1 MEKLAARLLRRAEK
15 QNVLLVRYRRT
26 VLNLVDKDIL
36 HEMDRFVQ
44 HSDVS
49 CLEHSLYVSI
59 TAFRWA
65 ERLGLDADAV
75 ARGALLHDFFLYDW
89 HETRPPEG
97 LHGFVHPAIAL
108 RNARMHFDITS
119 READIIEKH
128 MWPLTLPL
136 PRYPESLLVNVV
148 DKVCSTTE
156 ILRIRH
162 AKRKQELRSMLGI
175 LRSNESS

>member
-1 MEKLAARLLRRAEK
+1 MEKLAARLLQRAKRREA
-15 QNVLLVRYRRT
+15 LLLRYRNT
-26 VLNLVDKDIL
+26 VRDLVDKDIL

-59 TAFRWA
+59 TAFRLA

-108 RNARMHFDITS
+108 RNARMHFDITP

-136 PRYPESLLVNVV
+136 PRHPESLLVNAV
-148 DKVCSTTE
+148 DKVCSTAE
-156 ILRIRH
+156 ILRVRH
-162 AKRKQELRSMLGI
+162 AMRKRALRSLLDI
-175 LRSNESS
+175 LRGNGAS